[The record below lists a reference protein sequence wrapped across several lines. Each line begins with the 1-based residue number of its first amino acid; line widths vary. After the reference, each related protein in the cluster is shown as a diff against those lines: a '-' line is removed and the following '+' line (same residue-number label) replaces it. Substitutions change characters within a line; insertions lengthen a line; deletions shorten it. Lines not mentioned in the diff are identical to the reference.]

1 MEADPGFAYLHST
14 LAWAYYLD
22 ARVDEA
28 IGEMKQALATS
39 GGDPVLK
46 ADFACVLGFSGRRD
60 EANRLLLEL
69 EEGSKAKY
77 FSKMK
82 MAEVLFATGKTDE
95 AFRRLDEALED
106 HSVFTQHGGHLLD
119 MRVFPCF
126 AGVREDPRWGAFA
139 KQLGIPEAPS

>member
-1 MEADPGFAYLHST
+1 MLESDPDFAYIHSN
-14 LAWAYYLD
+14 LGWAYYLD

-28 IGEMKQALATS
+28 VGELKQAVATS

-46 ADFACVLGFSGRRD
+46 ADLACVLGFSGHRD
-60 EANRLLLEL
+60 DANKIL
-69 EEGSKAKY
+69 EELKEVSKAKY
-77 FSKMK
+77 FSKMR
-82 MAEVLFATGKTDE
+82 MAQVLSATGKMDE

-126 AGVREDPRWGAFA
+126 AEVREDPRWDAFA
-139 KQLGIPEAPS
+139 KQLGIPEV